1 MDAVISENLI
11 DLCVVAMLLLSM
23 LAMTTVRIAQV
34 LNAFAVQSLFLAI
47 LAIVVAD
54 HTGHSELFLLG
65 GITFIVKVVG
75 VPMAMRRVA
84 AKLQVGRETGSTVGI
99 PASLLISAALI
110 IVAYL
115 VTEPLVA
122 TVETVTRNCLAM
134 SVSVILI
141 GLFMMSSHKKAIT
154 GAAGLLMME
163 NGLFLGVLSVSY
175 GMPLVVE
182 IGIFFDV
189 LMVAVIIGMFAV
201 RISKTFNSVDT
212 DVLRRLKE

>member
-1 MDAVISENLI
+1 
-11 DLCVVAMLLLSM
+11 
-23 LAMTTVRIAQV
+23 
-34 LNAFAVQSLFLAI
+34 
-47 LAIVVAD
+47 
-54 HTGHSELFLLG
+54 
-65 GITFIVKVVG
+65 
-75 VPMAMRRVA
+75 
-84 AKLQVGRETGSTVGI
+84 
-99 PASLLISAALI
+99 
-110 IVAYL
+110 
-115 VTEPLVA
+115 
-122 TVETVTRNCLAM
+122 M

-141 GLFMMSSHKKAIT
+141 GLFMMASHKKAMT

>member
-1 MDAVISENLI
+1 MDAVIAENLI

-47 LAIVVAD
+47 LAFVVAH

-65 GITFIVKVVG
+65 GITLIVKVIG
-75 VPMAMRRVA
+75 VPTAMRRVA
-84 AKLQVGRETGSTVGI
+84 ARLQVGREAGSTVGV

-122 TVETVTRNCLAM
+122 TVETVTRSCLAM

-141 GLFMMSSHKKAIT
+141 GLFMMSSHKKAMT

-189 LMVAVIIGMFAV
+189 LMVAVIIGLFV
-201 RISKTFNSVDT
+201 LRINKAFNSVDT

>member
-11 DLCVVAMLLLSM
+11 DLCTVAMLLLSM

-47 LAIVVAD
+47 LAFVVAY

-84 AKLQVGRETGSTVGI
+84 ARLQVGREAGSTVGV

-141 GLFMMSSHKKAIT
+141 GLFMMSSHKKAMT

-189 LMVAVIIGMFAV
+189 LMVAVIISMFAL
-201 RISKTFNSVDT
+201 RISKAFNSVDT